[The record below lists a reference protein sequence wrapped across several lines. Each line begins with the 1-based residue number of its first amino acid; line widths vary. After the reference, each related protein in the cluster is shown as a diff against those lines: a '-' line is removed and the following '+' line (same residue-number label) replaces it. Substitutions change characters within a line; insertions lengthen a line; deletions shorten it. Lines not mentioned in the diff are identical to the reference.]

1 LIRDSQEKNGIQ
13 DKLGALMDEIKEG
26 LKKSREVL
34 DKYPNLIDL
43 MIATNDEMKI
53 GAVPDETADYWEERK
68 TIDRH
73 LGSLKE
79 DKDKLNDLDKKHL
92 ALDKQ
97 TANTMAQIK
106 KNPEIETMKDLIK
119 TLDKQA
125 AQIDTLVNDVFDVK
139 DEVDDIKKQMG
150 ECEIPVN
157 IAMRRS
163 ELE

>member
-1 LIRDSQEKNGIQ
+1 
-13 DKLGALMDEIKEG
+13 
-26 LKKSREVL
+26 
-34 DKYPNLIDL
+34 

-53 GAVPDETADYWEERK
+53 GAAPDETADYWEERK

-73 LGSLKE
+73 LISLKE

-92 ALDKQ
+92 ALDKL

-119 TLDKQA
+119 KLDKEA
-125 AQIDTLVNDVFDVK
+125 AQVDTLVNDVFDVK

-163 ELE
+163 ELEQLGERLDRISDDFRDLQQADADFDGSVRTEQEIKDMIKEIE